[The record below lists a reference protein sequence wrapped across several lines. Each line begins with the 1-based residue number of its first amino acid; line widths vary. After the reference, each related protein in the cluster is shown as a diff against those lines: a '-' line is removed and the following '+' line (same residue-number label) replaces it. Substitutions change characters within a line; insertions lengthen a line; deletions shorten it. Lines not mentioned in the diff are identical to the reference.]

1 MTIITKQQVKLMQLN
16 NLGLLNTIN
25 RPAQPQDVIKTIRQ
39 MGVLQIDTIHVVAR
53 APYFILWSRLGN
65 YEPAWLDET
74 HRSGDLFEYWSHA
87 ACFIPIED
95 YPYFR
100 SKMKPTNGWRL
111 SDQWYQDHP
120 EVIQLVL
127 DTIRENGPTCSA
139 DFKNSKKQPGGWW
152 NWKEE
157 KIALEN
163 LWHRGD
169 LMVAY
174 RQKFQR
180 YYDLL
185 SNVLPNYDDESTPS
199 IDQAHRYWVEKT
211 IKILGAARQKWVSDY
226 YRLGKT
232 ETQAQIDELRSA
244 GKILT
249 FHNPEWEED
258 ILIHKENLLLAEK
271 VLNNELIAS
280 HSTLLSPF
288 DPLIWDRDRTQ
299 DTFDFKF
306 SIECYLPA
314 EKRQYGY
321 FSLPILYKG
330 NLIGRLDAKAH
341 RKEKI
346 FEIRELHFEDS
357 FSPDSAFTDV
367 FLKIIQACA
376 DWHSCPQVEF
386 SSSIFPPLNKN
397 RAV

>member
-1 MTIITKQQVKLMQLN
+1 
-16 NLGLLNTIN
+16 
-25 RPAQPQDVIKTIRQ
+25 
-39 MGVLQIDTIHVVAR
+39 
-53 APYFILWSRLGN
+53 
-65 YEPAWLDET
+65 
-74 HRSGDLFEYWSHA
+74 
-87 ACFIPIED
+87 
-95 YPYFR
+95 
-100 SKMKPTNGWRL
+100 MKPTNGWRL

-169 LMVAY
+169 LMVVY
-174 RQKFQR
+174 RHKFQR

-185 SNVLPNYDDESTPS
+185 SKVLPHYDDESTPP
-199 IDQAHRYWVEKT
+199 IDQAQRYWVEKT
-211 IKILGAARQKWVSDY
+211 IKILGAARQKWVADY

-232 ETQAQIDELRSA
+232 ETQLHIDALRSE
-244 GKILT
+244 GIILP

-258 ILIHKENLLLAEK
+258 ILIHKENLPLVEK

-330 NLIGRLDAKAH
+330 DLVGRLDAKAH

-346 FEIRELHFEDS
+346 FEIRELHFEDT
-357 FSPDSAFTDV
+357 FSPDPAFTDT
-367 FLKIIQACA
+367 FLKIIQECA
-376 DWHSCPQVEF
+376 DWHLCSQVEF
-386 SSSIFPPLNKN
+386 SSNILPPFI
-397 RAV
+397 